1 MAGLGAGVAPRL
13 ACTKAK
19 PSEPNTRRRS
29 WPGGG
34 DERVFGCVLFF
45 GTRGGA
51 APPPGAGAPSPPPS
65 AGLGGRPLP
74 AHPRSSGLKESVNL
88 SAPNTSV
95 RNQSSRNLNQKV
107 LLGDPFQYSTEEN
120 WKKRLVVYMALEP
133 ALASCSS
140 FPCREGFR
148 HRFVSL
154 APCCRPS
161 PSRHGLGKWVQ
172 SPEPSSSRAN
182 ALPRAHGA
190 AEPPAR
196 GRWRRWH
203 RAGPGTA
210 AAELGLPRAGCR
222 RPLRSQLFS
231 WSQGERIPQST
242 RSLLLFLLPPLL
254 LFFF

>member
-1 MAGLGAGVAPRL
+1 
-13 ACTKAK
+13 
-19 PSEPNTRRRS
+19 
-29 WPGGG
+29 
-34 DERVFGCVLFF
+34 
-45 GTRGGA
+45 
-51 APPPGAGAPSPPPS
+51 
-65 AGLGGRPLP
+65 
-74 AHPRSSGLKESVNL
+74 
-88 SAPNTSV
+88 
-95 RNQSSRNLNQKV
+95 
-107 LLGDPFQYSTEEN
+107 
-120 WKKRLVVYMALEP
+120 MALEP

-203 RAGPGTA
+203 RAG
-210 AAELGLPRAGCR
+210 RQSSGCR
-222 RPLRSQLFS
+222 GPGADVPSARSFFPGARVREFLRAHGVCCFS
-231 WSQGERIPQST
+231 FSP
-242 RSLLLFLLPPLL
+242 
-254 LFFF
+254 LFFFFSSERYCGFHFFFFFFTKPNLFFFSLFAFFPCYKALPFTQRDD